1 MCIRD
6 SIKVCVTIGD
16 GGALACKEAANGMGL
31 NTDDFAIFGVDCTE
45 QVAKAIYQGD
55 AIRGAMSLGGCL
67 LYTSSWWI
75 RLRK

>member
-1 MCIRD
+1 MTANPN
-6 SIKVCVTIGD
+6 IKVCVTIGD